1 MAYDEQVHGSV
12 NDPSGEKTK
21 SRGGRSSRTMTETG
35 AGQEREG
42 KRGRK
47 LRTERENGERE
58 AVPETVEEPK
68 RRGWPKGKK
77 RKPAMPDA
85 EAVSKEGAEPERK
98 HRGRKPRSGVGAD
111 STDSVRQVPPVEE
124 PKRRGWPKG
133 KKRKPAEAEIVSE
146 IADAAG
152 EAANRFVWHK
162 VAEEVPP
169 EGERV
174 LVRRDCDRLLSR
186 CYDTFLREAQ
196 QTDEDIRADM
206 GLRGY
211 VDWMTIPE

>member
-1 MAYDEQVHGSV
+1 M
-12 NDPSGEKTK
+12 
-21 SRGGRSSRTMTETG
+21 
-35 AGQEREG
+35 REG

-47 LRTERENGERE
+47 PRTERE
-58 AVPETVEEPK
+58 AVPGT
-68 RRGWPKGKK
+68 
-77 RKPAMPDA
+77 
-85 EAVSKEGAEPERK
+85 
-98 HRGRKPRSGVGAD
+98 
-111 STDSVRQVPPVEE
+111 VEE

-146 IADAAG
+146 ATDAAG